1 MERRLKQF
9 LCYEYSGRTLVVI
22 WSCFTNFNFSV
33 HQEIF
38 SVEKEQSGLYSSDFP
53 KCYFLQIHSKIRSKV
68 PIFYFN
74 RPKRP
79 P

>member
-38 SVEKEQSGLYSSDFP
+38 SVEKEQCGENCL
-53 KCYFLQIHSKIRSKV
+53 LRE
-68 PIFYFN
+68 N
-74 RPKRP
+74 ML
-79 P
+79 